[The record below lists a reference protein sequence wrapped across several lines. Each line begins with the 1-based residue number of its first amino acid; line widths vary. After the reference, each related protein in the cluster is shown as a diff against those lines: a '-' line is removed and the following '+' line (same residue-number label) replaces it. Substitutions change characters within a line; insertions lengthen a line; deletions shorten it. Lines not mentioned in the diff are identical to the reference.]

1 MPRPRCPPSYLNRSQ
16 RFWLVLS
23 MALGLGSYFGLNH
36 VLGEPSVAALLT
48 VCALVLL
55 WFFIGLSRRLHQ
67 TQAQRDQA
75 LVWANS
81 MQAEISGLK
90 SREQELQEQAHHDS
104 LTGLANRLLLTERFR
119 SAVARAKRS
128 GLSFAI
134 LMIDLNDFKAIN
146 DNHGHAAGDT
156 VLVAIAKRLVGAVR
170 ACDTVARL
178 GGDEFVLIIEAID
191 NPQELDS
198 IGEKLFDTLADAV
211 TLDSGVQ
218 LTVGASVGLAMY
230 PDDGSDFNTLLNVA
244 DHAMYQCKTSA
255 LMALR

>member
-1 MPRPRCPPSYLNRSQ
+1 MPRLRRPPRFLNRSQ

-23 MALGLGSYFGLNH
+23 IVLGLGAYAVINH
-36 VLGEPSVAALLT
+36 VLVESAVVALLMAG
-48 VCALVLL
+48 ALVLL
-55 WFFIGLSRRLHQ
+55 GVLIDLGRRLQQ

-75 LVWANS
+75 LTWANS
-81 MQAEISGLK
+81 MRGEISGLK
-90 SREQELQEQAHHDS
+90 AREQLLMVQAHHDD
-104 LTGLANRLLLTERFR
+104 LTGLANRLLLTDRFH

-134 LMIDLNDFKAIN
+134 LMIDLNDFKAVN
-146 DNHGHAAGDT
+146 DNHGHAAGDA

-178 GGDEFVLIIEAID
+178 GGDEFVLIIESID

-211 TLDSGVQ
+211 TLDSGVH
-218 LTVGASVGLAMY
+218 LSIGASVGLALY

-244 DHAMYQCKTSA
+244 DHAMYQCKSSA